1 MTSDRRPLE
10 GERRAAALL
19 AVAQSEIDE
28 RERQI
33 DHLKSE
39 LASLREERAAFETS
53 LQTQLEELRQRL
65 GTLETGAE
73 TWLIPTLA
81 KHAAALQRRRRRL
94 GPIRFWRTARLAMQ
108 KNWR

>member
-1 MTSDRRPLE
+1 MQLTQLVNDVRSEATE

-19 AVAQSEIDE
+19 AVAQSEINE
-28 RERQI
+28 REQQI

-39 LASLREERAAFETS
+39 FALLREEQAAFET
-53 LQTQLEELRQRL
+53 LVRTQLEELRQRL

-81 KHAAALQRRRRRL
+81 KHSAALQRRRK
-94 GPIRFWRTARLAMQ
+94 RFGLIWF
-108 KNWR
+108 W